1 MNISTVIGVRIEAI
15 CGCVPEN
22 KVDNMEFAKTHFEED
37 MSSTL
42 KALGVL
48 ERHVAVKEETT
59 SMDFCVAAAEKIF
72 AEGGVKKEDIGAVI
86 FQ

>member
-1 MNISTVIGVRIEAI
+1 MNISIVKGVRIEAI
-15 CGCVPEN
+15 AGCVPVN
-22 KVDNMEFAKTHFEED
+22 KVDNLEFAKSHFEED

-59 SMDFCVAAAEKIF
+59 SMDFCVAQKIC
-72 AEGGVKKEDIGAVI
+72 
-86 FQ
+86 